1 MFQTPPITKNL
12 IIINVLMFF
21 AMIVGERWG
30 VDLTS
35 ALGLHFVLASDFHFY
50 QLFTYMFMH
59 ANVTHIFFNLFMF
72 WMFGRTMETVWG
84 ARRFLIFYL
93 VCGLGAGVM
102 QEIVQL
108 GQYYVEGLYLY
119 DLVRTNAGSI
129 SMGDY
134 LNMWTTVGASGA
146 IYGILLGFGM
156 TFPNERILLLI
167 PPIPIRAKYM
177 VIASIVI
184 ELLCGLNASGDNVAH
199 FAHLGGMLFGWLM
212 IRYWRK
218 KDHAGRSGFTSW
230 EEYRPERTTLGDRIR
245 KKTKGWFERRKDDTD
260 YYKDRGYDHRT
271 PSRTDRDKDYDFNAR
286 KKAEQEEIDHI
297 LEKIKRSGYDSLSDK
312 EKKKLF
318 DAGKK

>member
-1 MFQTPPITKNL
+1 MFQTPPVTKNL

-21 AMIVGERWG
+21 AMVVGERWQI
-30 VDLTS
+30 DLTS
-35 ALGLHFVLASDFHFY
+35 MLGLHFVLASDFHFY

-119 DLVRTNAGSI
+119 DGVRTSAGSI
-129 SMGDY
+129 PMGEY

-218 KDHAGRSGFTSW
+218 KDHVGRGGFTSW

-245 KKTKGWFERRKDDTD
+245 KKTKSWFESRKDDAD
-260 YYKDRGYDHRT
+260 YYKDRGYDHRM
-271 PSRTDRDKDYDFNAR
+271 PSRSDRDADYEFNAR

-297 LEKIKRSGYDSLSDK
+297 LEKIKRSGYDSLTDK